1 MQTKKILY
9 FLILS
14 LFLFGDFNTTILDI
28 YHDKLSNILVESSN
42 SVDDYFIDTNS
53 SKKSKTEA
61 ELKTSFAVENNRKS
75 EYALRFKLRVNLP
88 KIQKKFRLFFEDE
101 DSDNI
106 FFDGTKLDNRYRVQ
120 NKNYFLRLDFF
131 DFIFKKIDFTS
142 GFGLKFRRFNLY
154 PYINLKVKYLFE
166 NRDLIANSRFRLY
179 SDGKF
184 ENAVTLSKI
193 QHLNKKI
200 YILYRNFFKY
210 KDRTD
215 RTTIINSISITKIIS
230 PKKELTAGV
239 AFASRLEILKSYL
252 SYQQLY
258 IAYREIFYKNWLY
271 YEVSPSILWREENDF
286 DSSYRFIFNL
296 GMKFSSH

>member
-1 MQTKKILY
+1 MSKFLY
-9 FLILS
+9 LLILS
-14 LFLFGDFNTTILDI
+14 TLLFADLNTTILDE
-28 YHDKLSNILVESSN
+28 YHDKLSNILVDSSN
-42 SVDDYFIDTNS
+42 SVDDYFIKTQS
-53 SKKSKTEA
+53 RKRSKTEA
-61 ELKTSFAVENNRKS
+61 ELKTSFAIESNRKS

-106 FFDGTKLDNRYRVQ
+106 FYDGTQLDNRYKVK
-120 NKNYFLRLDFF
+120 NKNYLLRLDFWE
-131 DFIFKKIDFTS
+131 FIFKKIDFTS
-142 GFGLKFRRFNLY
+142 GVGVKFRRFNLY

-166 NRDLIANSRFRLY
+166 NRNLIANSRFRLY

-193 QHLNKKI
+193 EHFNKKI

-210 KDRTD
+210 KDRTNS
-215 RTTIINSISITKIIS
+215 TTIINSISTTKIIS
-230 PKKELTAGV
+230 HKKELSVGV
-239 AFASRLEILKSYL
+239 AFASRLDVLKAYL

-286 DSSYRFIFNL
+286 DKSYRFMFNL
-296 GMKFSSH
+296 GMKFSTH

>member
-1 MQTKKILY
+1 MSKFLY
-9 FLILS
+9 LLILS
-14 LFLFGDFNTTILDI
+14 TLLFADLNTTILDE
-28 YHDKLSNILVESSN
+28 YYDKLSNILVDSSN
-42 SVDDYFIDTNS
+42 SVDDYFIKTQS
-53 SKKSKTEA
+53 RKRSKTEA
-61 ELKTSFAVENNRKS
+61 ELKTSFAIESNRKS

-106 FFDGTKLDNRYRVQ
+106 FYDGTQLDNRYKVK
-120 NKNYFLRLDFF
+120 NKNYLLRLDFWE
-131 DFIFKKIDFTS
+131 FIFKKIDFTS
-142 GFGLKFRRFNLY
+142 GVGVKFRRFNLY

-166 NRDLIANSRFRLY
+166 NRNLIANSRFRLY

-193 QHLNKKI
+193 EHFNKKI

-210 KDRTD
+210 KDRTNS
-215 RTTIINSISITKIIS
+215 TTIINSISTTKIIS
-230 PKKELTAGV
+230 HKKELSVGV
-239 AFASRLEILKSYL
+239 AFASRLDILKAYL

-286 DSSYRFIFNL
+286 DKSYRFMFNL
-296 GMKFSSH
+296 GMKFSTH